1 MNEDIFREYD
11 IRGIVERDF
20 PDDVVYNIGRAY
32 GTILKGNNQ
41 INSSVSGDIRFTTNK
56 LKESL
61 TSGLLDVGI
70 NVYDMGVLPTP
81 INYFSLY
88 HTDIKNSIQVTGS
101 HNPKEYNGFKIS
113 FNKKPFFG
121 RDIHKLKNI
130 IKNNSYSKL
139 SIKGKYAKIDVL
151 DDYINMIKSNISIKS
166 DINCIMD
173 CGNSVGGLVA
183 PQIFKELGIGVEE
196 LYCDINPNFPNHH
209 PDPTVDKNLKDIIA
223 KIKIGKY
230 DLGIAYDG
238 DADRV
243 VAIDEKAN
251 IIRPDILMCIFLPY
265 VVSKGETVVYDVKC
279 SKSLEMMIK
288 NNGSIP
294 EMYKTGHSLIKN
306 KMLDTKSKFGGEM
319 SGHIFFADR
328 YYGYDDGIYVSL
340 RLIELLS
347 RSKESLSEHLLNIP
361 TFISTPEIRLDC
373 ENDQIKF
380 EIVENVISYFKK
392 RFQCNLIDGV
402 RIEFESGWGLIR
414 SSNTQ
419 PVIVCRFEADN
430 QDNLN
435 KIKKLVFDKIQE
447 YGDIKIEF

>member
-1 MNEDIFREYD
+1 
-11 IRGIVERDF
+11 
-20 PDDVVYNIGRAY
+20 
-32 GTILKGNNQ
+32 
-41 INSSVSGDIRFTTNK
+41 
-56 LKESL
+56 
-61 TSGLLDVGI
+61 
-70 NVYDMGVLPTP
+70 MGVLPTP
-81 INYFSLY
+81 VNYFSLY

-121 RDIHKLKNI
+121 RDIQKLKNI
-130 IKNNSYSKL
+130 IESNSYSKI
-139 SIKGKYAKIDVL
+139 SNKGKYAKIDVL

-209 PDPTVDKNLKDIIA
+209 PDPTVDKNLKDIID

-288 NNGSIP
+288 NNGSVP

-319 SGHIFFADR
+319 SGHIFFKER
-328 YYGYDDGIYVSL
+328 WFGFDDGVYAGA
-340 RLIELLS
+340 RLLELLS
-347 RSKESLSEHLLNIP
+347 TKQQTP
-361 TFISTPEIRLDC
+361 QQVAISFLGR
-373 ENDQIKF
+373 
-380 EIVENVISYFKK
+380 
-392 RFQCNLIDGV
+392 
-402 RIEFESGWGLIR
+402 
-414 SSNTQ
+414 
-419 PVIVCRFEADN
+419 
-430 QDNLN
+430 
-435 KIKKLVFDKIQE
+435 
-447 YGDIKIEF
+447 

>member
-1 MNEDIFREYD
+1 MNKDIFREYD

-20 PDDVVYNIGRAY
+20 PDDVVSNIGRAY
-32 GTILKGNNQ
+32 GTILKENNQ
-41 INSSVSGDIRFTTNK
+41 NNISVSGDIRFTTNK

-61 TSGLLDVGI
+61 ISGLLDVGI

-81 INYFSLY
+81 VNYFSLY

-121 RDIHKLKNI
+121 RDIQKLKNI
-130 IKNNSYSKL
+130 IESNSYAKL

-209 PDPTVDKNLKDIIA
+209 PDPTVDKNLEDIIN
-223 KIKIGKY
+223 KMKIGKY

-251 IIRPDILMCIFLPY
+251 IIRADILMCIFLPY

-279 SKSLEMMIK
+279 SRSLEMMIK

-402 RIEFESGWGLIR
+402 RIEFEYGWGLIR

-435 KIKKLVFDKIQE
+435 EIKKLVFDKIQE

>member
-11 IRGIVERDF
+11 IRGIVEKDF
-20 PDDVVYNIGRAY
+20 PDDVVSNIGRAY
-32 GTILKGNNQ
+32 GTILKENNQ
-41 INSSVSGDIRFTTNK
+41 NNISISGDIRFTTNK

-61 TSGLLDVGI
+61 ISGLLDVGI

-81 INYFSLY
+81 VNYFSLY

-121 RDIHKLKNI
+121 RDIQKLKNI